1 MGQVYADVKLINS
14 DDLAMARRN
23 MIGEEEVKS
32 MHVRILVDT
41 GASMLTINENMQEYL
56 KLPVVGT
63 RRSQLANGDIC
74 EYKVAGP
81 VELHFRDRST
91 CCRVL
96 VLPGDAEPLL
106 GAIPL
111 EELDV
116 IIHTLRQ
123 ELIPNPDHPDG
134 PVMKIP
140 TLILLDDAP

>member
-14 DDLAMARRN
+14 YDLEQARRN
-23 MIGEEEVKS
+23 VIGEEEIKS

-56 KLPVVGT
+56 KLPIIGT
-63 RRSQLANGDIC
+63 RKSQLANGDVC
-74 EYKVAGP
+74 EYNVAGP
-81 VELHFRDRST
+81 VELHFKDRST
-91 CCRVL
+91 SCRVL

-106 GAIPL
+106 GALPL

-123 ELIPNPDHPDG
+123 ELIPNPDHPG
-134 PVMKIP
+134 APLMKLP
-140 TLILLDDAP
+140 TLILIDNIP